1 MYVLP
6 NTNIKLLK
14 ECPLDNTYTN
24 TLWFSDKDK
33 QANYFLGLVK
43 KYFFRCSYQRQ
54 TKSMR
59 LEARY
64 DDIYD
69 CNYLMYQNTGHGNK
83 WFYAFITKIEY
94 VNETTSEVF
103 FEIDVMQTWMF
114 DYTLKESFVEREHS
128 ETDNIGD
135 NIVKENLDIGDYVE
149 LGPLYSKATE
159 MEMMICVATAVDT
172 GGVPTT
178 GRIYN
183 NVYSGV
189 AISGYDMNSSG
200 VTELNKFLSSV
211 NNATMSDSIL
221 NVFMMPKQFYST
233 TGFPESIT
241 IEKEKTVMAGGY
253 KPRNKKLFTYPYS
266 FLRVCNEQG
275 VASAYQYELFSD
287 DTECKFEYYGDLS
300 PAPSVLLYPI
310 SYKGALKNY
319 DEGIMMNN
327 FPQCAWVTDS
337 FRAYIAQNAS
347 NIGMSLASSVAN
359 AGLYMS
365 GMSINAG
372 MMASTGTP
380 SHIIAGRQ
388 ELGARETGVSTGLS
402 IANTLMGIAQARL
415 LPPQAHGS
423 SSGTLNMALDRYN
436 FILSKMSIR
445 PEYAKIIDDYFTM
458 FGYACHRVKVPN
470 ISARPHFNY
479 TKTVGCNIVGS
490 VPADAMSIIC
500 SIYDNGITFWKNGDE
515 VGDYS
520 IDNSPI

>member
-24 TLWFSDKDK
+24 TLWFADKEK
-33 QANYFLGLVK
+33 QTNYFLGLVK
-43 KYFFRCSYQRQ
+43 KNFYKCSYQRQ
-54 TKSMR
+54 SKSMR

-64 DDIYD
+64 DDIYE

-135 NIVKENLDIGDYVE
+135 NIVKEDLDIGDYVE
-149 LGPLYSKATE
+149 LGTMYNKVTDMNLL
-159 MEMMICVATAVDT
+159 ICVATSVDT

-178 GRIYN
+178 GALVK

-189 AISGYDMNSSG
+189 DIVGYECNQNG
-200 VTELNKFLSSV
+200 VNELNKFLYAV
-211 NNATMSDSIL
+211 NDAGMGDSIL
-221 NVFMMPKQFYST
+221 NIFMMPSQFYSGFT
-233 TGFPESIT
+233 FPESIS
-241 IEKEKTVMAGGY
+241 IEKETSVLAGGY
-253 KPRNKKLFTYPYS
+253 VPRNKKLFTYPYS
-266 FLRVCNEQG
+266 LLRVTNGQG
-275 VASAYQYELFSD
+275 EASAYQYELFSSD
-287 DTECKFEYYGDLS
+287 ECKFEYAGDKS
-300 PAPSVLLYPI
+300 PTPSVLFYPLN
-310 SYKGALKNY
+310 YKGSLKNY
-319 DEGIMMNN
+319 EEGIMMSN

-347 NIGMSLASSVAN
+347 NIGMSLASSVAS

-365 GMSINAG
+365 GIGINSG
-372 MMASTGTP
+372 MMAAMKTP
-380 SHIIAGRQ
+380 SHIIAGKQ

-402 IANTLMGIAQARL
+402 IANTLVGVAQARL

-423 SSGTLNMALDRYN
+423 FSGTLNACLERYN
-436 FILSKMSIR
+436 YVITKMSIR

-479 TKTVGCNIVGS
+479 TKTIGCNIVGS
-490 VPADAMSIIC
+490 VPSDAMSVIC

-520 IDNSPI
+520 VDNAPV

>member
-24 TLWFSDKDK
+24 TLWFADKEK
-33 QANYFLGLVK
+33 QTNYFLGLVK
-43 KYFFRCSYQRQ
+43 KHFYRCSYQRQ
-54 TKSMR
+54 SKSMR

-64 DDIYD
+64 DDIYE

-83 WFYAFITKIEY
+83 WFYAFITRIEY

-135 NIVKENLDIGDYVE
+135 NIVKEDLDIGDYVE
-149 LGPLYSKATE
+149 LGSLYTKTTD
-159 MEMMICVATAVDT
+159 MDMIICVATSIDS
-172 GGVPTT
+172 GGTPTS
-178 GRIYN
+178 GKIFN

-189 AISGYDMNSSG
+189 AIDGYEMNSTG
-200 VTELNKFLSSV
+200 IANLNSFLTSV
-211 NNATMSDSIL
+211 NKAGMSDGIL
-221 NVFMMPKQFYST
+221 NIFMMPRQFYST
-233 TGFPESIT
+233 SGFPESIT
-241 IEKEKTVMAGGY
+241 VDKEKTVMAGGY

-275 VASAYQYELFSD
+275 IASAYHYELFSD
-287 DTECKFEYYGDLS
+287 DTQCKFEYYGDLS

-310 SYKGALKNY
+310 GYKGSLKNY

-337 FRAYIAQNAS
+337 FRAYIAQNAT
-347 NIGMSLASSVAN
+347 NIGMSLASSFAN
-359 AGLYMS
+359 IAFAGANMPVNDDTIS
-365 GMSINAG
+365 ARK
-372 MMASTGTP
+372 TG
-380 SHIIAGRQ
+380 
-388 ELGARETGVSTGLS
+388 LSTGLS

-490 VPADAMSIIC
+490 VPADAMSVIC

-520 IDNSPI
+520 IDNSPV